1 MASNS
6 QLSAFTL
13 DDFDARSGSATSI
26 IRTIAGL
33 YLRHEVSPVARGK
46 VLDLA
51 CAAGIAVSTAQTAV
65 SRLIDRGIF
74 ELSHGSQLQVPK
86 AAQEMFARGNRR
98 IFVPRQME
106 DAEQWCLVAYSLPES
121 LRPLRHQL
129 RKHFLHLGGG
139 LVSAGLWIFPA
150 HLHDEV
156 LQILEV
162 LDARQ
167 HATIFIA
174 NCPDYPEGPQQA
186 AQRWWD
192 LEKLSA
198 MHRSFLLSTDHL
210 SLSATDPKV
219 SYLSYVVLVD
229 AWRALPYLDPGL
241 PSSMLPTDWPGIP
254 SRERFLSASAV
265 FSEPA
270 AQFVKELLA
279 A

>member
-1 MASNS
+1 MATNS
-6 QLSAFTL
+6 QLTAFTL
-13 DDFDARSGSATSI
+13 DDFDARSGSAASI

-46 VLDLA
+46 VIDLA
-51 CAAGIAVSTAQTAV
+51 CAAGISVSTAQTAV

-74 ELSHGSQLQVPK
+74 DVAPGSQLRVP
-86 AAQEMFARGNRR
+86 APAQEMFARGNRR
-98 IFVPRQME
+98 IFVPRQMDE
-106 DAEQWCLVAYSLPES
+106 DEQWCLVAYSLPES

-162 LDARQ
+162 LGARQ
-167 HATIFIA
+167 HATVFLA
-174 NCPDYPEGPQQA
+174 SCPDYPGGPQQA

-198 MHRSFLLSTDHL
+198 MHQTFLSGTDHL
-210 SLSATDPKV
+210 SLSAQDPEV
-219 SYLSYVVLVD
+219 SYLSYVVLID

-241 PSSMLPTDWPGIP
+241 PSSMLPADWPGIP
-254 SRERFLSASAV
+254 SRERFLSASAI
-265 FSEPA
+265 FSGPA
-270 AQFVKELLA
+270 AQFVQDLLA